1 MQRACGWVFSFLSTS
16 QDHARILEARR
27 RTAAFL
33 ENTAS
38 GRDDIAFGVW
48 VADSASWHLAG
59 YGAVAGPMARDGS
72 PELGLQ
78 LLQGAE
84 RLCST
89 DALGEEALAEARRR
103 VLARL
108 RRVGSVGAAA
118 RSWGAWRRRR
128 HTAWART
135 CTHGARLDCGLS
147 NDACL
152 HGEVWP
158 GAGKGMCQLRV
169 EGDANNRQTRKKDR
183 RSSPG

>member
-1 MQRACGWVFSFLSTS
+1 MASTARWPRSNATPGTTRLRSGARACWPPSRTT
-16 QDHARILEARR
+16 
-27 RTAAFL
+27 TAAGHCAL
-33 ENTAS
+33 
-38 GRDDIAFGVW
+38 
-48 VADSASWHLAG
+48 ASWQGRVRRQEAG
-59 YGAVAGPMARDGS
+59 HDWVGS

-89 DALGEEALAEARRR
+89 DALWGSTDAFGEEALAEARRR

-108 RRVGSVGAAA
+108 RRVSSVGAAA

-128 HTAWART
+128 YTAWART

-158 GAGKGMCQLRV
+158 GAGKGMCRLRV